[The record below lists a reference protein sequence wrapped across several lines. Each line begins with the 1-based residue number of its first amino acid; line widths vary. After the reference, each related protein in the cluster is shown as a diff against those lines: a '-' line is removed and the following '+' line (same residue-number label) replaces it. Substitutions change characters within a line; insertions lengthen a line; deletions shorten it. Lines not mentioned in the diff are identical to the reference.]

1 MFGIGTSELVIIAV
15 VSVIVV
21 LPFWKIFAKAGFP
34 GALSLTQL
42 VPILNVI
49 VLFYVAFA
57 EWPIHRQLTELRH
70 GPETPYMG
78 PALRS

>member
-49 VLFYVAFA
+49 VLFYVAFV
-57 EWPIHRQLTELRH
+57 EWPIHRQLTQLRH

-78 PALRS
+78 PALRR

>member
-1 MFGIGTSELVIIAV
+1 MFGVGLTELLILAVIG
-15 VSVIVV
+15 VIVI

-34 GALSLTQL
+34 GALSLTQI

-57 EWPIHRQLTELRH
+57 EWPIHRQLTQLRH
-70 GPETPYMG
+70 EPETPFRG

>member
-21 LPFWKIFAKAGFP
+21 LPVWKIFAKAGFP

-57 EWPIHRQLTELRH
+57 EWPIHRQLTQ
-70 GPETPYMG
+70 
-78 PALRS
+78 

>member
-57 EWPIHRQLTELRH
+57 EWPIHRQLTQLRH
-70 GPETPYMG
+70 GPETPNMG
-78 PALRS
+78 PALHR

>member
-34 GALSLTQL
+34 GTLSLTQL

-57 EWPIHRQLTELRH
+57 EWPIHRQLTQLRH

-78 PALRS
+78 PALRR